1 MTSNTADAEISFD
14 DRDCL
19 GKVRSVDTATVTLTV
34 DDLETLQ
41 RLQVNRLVAIR
52 MSSVG
57 HYLIGMVDRI
67 RRTVADEVNPNAADD
82 DESVEANVVRVILIG
97 TFKTLT
103 ADSRTNV
110 FVRSLEQ
117 VASIADPAFALEG
130 ARLTTFM
137 QCISRDASKKA
148 PLQLGVYTL
157 DDAAEAFLDGNRF
170 FQRHAV
176 IVGSTGSG
184 KSYTTARLIEQI
196 AALPNGNALL
206 FDVHGEYEELGEDD
220 GIEIYRIAGP
230 ADVQAGH
237 GLDERV
243 IHLPYWLLR
252 YEALQALLMERSDSN
267 APTQAAFLADA
278 IYSAK
283 RALLETAG
291 DPELLAQFT
300 LDSPLPFD
308 LQAVVDE
315 LTKKDREMVAGSKGG
330 EKQGDYYGKFSR
342 LIGRMRTRL
351 DDKRFG
357 FLFGAPAATLDLGWL
372 GRLGTFLATNTP
384 APGATERTRVRII
397 DVSEVPSDVLPLVV
411 SLLAEIVFRLKQ
423 WGRLRED
430 PISLICDEAHLY
442 VPEAGGSMD
451 ALSALSLATFER
463 IAKEG
468 RKYGVG
474 LLIVSQRPSEVNRT
488 VLSQSNN
495 YIAMR
500 LLNADDRSVIRA
512 LLPDS
517 LGGFSDLLQSLDVG
531 EALVVGDASLLPS
544 RVRIT
549 PPKRKPNSK
558 TRDFWTDWNEAAS
571 AKGVDA
577 AVDAWRKQ
585 SVAR

>member
-1 MTSNTADAEISFD
+1 MITTTADTEIAFD
-14 DRDCL
+14 DKDCL
-19 GKVRSVDTATVTLTV
+19 GKVRSVDTATVTLSV

-52 MSSVG
+52 MSAVG

-67 RRTVADEVNPNAADD
+67 RRTVADDADPDD
-82 DESVEANVVRVILIG
+82 DQEPVEANIVRVILIG
-97 TFKTLT
+97 TFKTLSK
-103 ADSRTNV
+103 DGRRNV

-137 QCISRDASKKA
+137 QSISRDASKDA
-148 PLQLGVYTL
+148 PLELGVYTL
-157 DDAAEAFLDGNRF
+157 DDAAKAFLDGNRF

-184 KSYTTARLIEQI
+184 KSYTTARLLEQI
-196 AALPNGNALL
+196 AALPNGNALV
-206 FDVHGEYEELGEDD
+206 FDVHGEYEELGADD
-220 GIEIYRIAGP
+220 GIAIYRIAGP
-230 ADVQAGH
+230 GDVQARL
-237 GLDERV
+237 GLDDRV

-267 APTQAAFLADA
+267 APTQAAFLSET
-278 IYSAK
+278 IYRAK
-283 RALLETAG
+283 RDLLETASEL
-291 DPELLAQFT
+291 ELLEQFT
-300 LDSPLPFD
+300 LDSPVPFD
-308 LQAVVDE
+308 LPSVIDE
-315 LTKKDREMVAGSKGG
+315 LSKKDVEMVPGARG
-330 EKQGDYYGKFSR
+330 EKQGDYFGKFAR
-342 LIGRMRTRL
+342 LIGRMKTRT

-357 FLFGAPAATLDLGWL
+357 FLFGAPEATMNLDWL
-372 GRLGTFLATNTP
+372 ARLGSILATNAP
-384 APGATERTRVRII
+384 AAGATERSRVRIV

-411 SLLAEIVFRLKQ
+411 ALLAEIVFRLKQ

-430 PISLICDEAHLY
+430 PISLVCDEAHLY
-442 VPEAGGSMD
+442 VPETGGSMD
-451 ALSALSLATFER
+451 ALSTLSLGTFER

-474 LLIVSQRPSEVNRT
+474 LVIVTQRPSEVNRT

-549 PPKRKPNSK
+549 PPNRKPNSK
-558 TRDFWTDWNEAAS
+558 TRDFWTDWSGAAP
-571 AKGVDA
+571 ATDVAA
-577 AVDAWRKQ
+577 AVEAWRKQ
-585 SVAR
+585 SIAR